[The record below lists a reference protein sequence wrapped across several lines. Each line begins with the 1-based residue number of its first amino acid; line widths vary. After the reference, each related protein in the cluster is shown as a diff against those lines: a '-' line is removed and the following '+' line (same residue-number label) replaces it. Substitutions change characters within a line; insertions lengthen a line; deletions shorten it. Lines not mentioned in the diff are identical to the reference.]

1 MDANDRRSHWEGV
14 YTTKGEAEVSWFQ
27 DSPAVS
33 LDLIAAVGAAAGS
46 AIIDIGGGAS
56 RLVDHLLALGH
67 GALTVLDLSAA
78 ALETAK
84 ARLGRQAEL
93 VHWITADVTRWNPTA
108 TYDVWHDRAAFHFL
122 IEAHDRAAYVARL
135 NKALRPG
142 GHAIIA
148 TFALNGP
155 ERCSGLPIQR
165 YDAATLRQTL
175 GDAFT
180 LVETRADAHQTPWGS
195 TQLFQFSVFRFEG

>member
-67 GALTVLDLSAA
+67 GALTVLDLSPA

-84 ARLGRQAEL
+84 ARLGRQADL
-93 VHWITADVTRWNPTA
+93 VHWITTDVTRWDPTA

-135 NKALRPG
+135 KKALRPG